1 MLFVTSYSLDSHHI
15 SFVPIPPLVQM
26 VRVHAIITKV
36 QPSPVAAVPPLQ
48 KERIQ
53 ELRASAIQLISGAL
67 GGDLVAAE
75 YLLMLSVEKVTTR

>member
-1 MLFVTSYSLDSHHI
+1 
-15 SFVPIPPLVQM
+15 M

-36 QPSPVAAVPPLQ
+36 QPSPIAAVPPLQ

-53 ELRASAIQLISGAL
+53 ELRASAIQLIGGAL

-75 YLLMLSVEKVTTR
+75 YLLMLSVKKVTAR